1 MSRRAAAKPIVR
13 RALADLD
20 IAEAID
26 HYLADSAQAAL
37 GFVDALEGAF
47 AHIARSP
54 ATGSPRY
61 AHELNLPGLRFWAC
75 TRYPQLVFYVERADD
90 IEVWRVLHASRD
102 IPHWLR
108 DSGPE

>member
-1 MSRRAAAKPIVR
+1 VSRRSAVKPIVR

-26 HYLADSAQAAL
+26 HYLAESSQAAL
-37 GFVDALEGAF
+37 GFVDALENAF
-47 AHIARSP
+47 AHIAKAP

-75 TRYPQLVFYVERADD
+75 TRYPQLVFYVERTDD

-108 DSGPE
+108 DSELG

>member
-1 MSRRAAAKPIVR
+1 VSWRAAAKPIVR

-26 HYLADSAQAAL
+26 HCLAQSTQAAL
-37 GFVDALEGAF
+37 GFVDALESAF
-47 AHIARSP
+47 AHIAKAP
-54 ATGSPRY
+54 AIGSPRY

-75 TRYPQLVFYVERADD
+75 TRYPQLVFYVERADA

-102 IPHWLR
+102 IAHWLR
-108 DSGPE
+108 DGEPE